1 MPSLREYDVKIA
13 SLKNTRK
20 MTKTMQMVSASKL
33 RRAQDAQR
41 KAAAYAN
48 HLHDLI
54 QRLAGSVESV
64 AHPLLTRR
72 DSVRKAHILLVTSDR
87 GLCAG
92 FNNNLIKHVAQW
104 ISEHNS
110 DYESISMSCC
120 GRRGNMYFR
129 TKEDV
134 RKEYPDATAKPE
146 FLKAEEIAEE
156 LGELFVNGEFDE
168 VYLAYNVFKSALSQ
182 YPLIEKILPIAPV
195 EIKADESKEPFT
207 RNYIFEPAEPEL
219 LALLLPRSVS
229 YTIFHA
235 MVENSAGEHGARMT
249 AMDNATNNAD
259 SLIETNTLLRNRA
272 RQAAIT
278 TELTEIVAGAE
289 AL

>member
-33 RRAQDAQR
+33 RRAQEAQR
-41 KAAAYAN
+41 KAVVYAD
-48 HLHDLI
+48 HLKEIIH
-54 QRLAGSVESV
+54 RLAGSVEGV
-64 AHPLLTRR
+64 AHPLLTMRQP
-72 DSVRKAHILLVTSDR
+72 VRKIHLLLITSDR

-92 FNNNLIKHVAQW
+92 FNNNLIKHVTKW
-104 ISEHNS
+104 IGERRN
-110 DYESISMSCC
+110 DYESISLSCC

-129 TKEDV
+129 AKEDV
-134 RKEYPDATAKPE
+134 RKDFEDSTAKPD
-146 FLKAEEIAEE
+146 FLKAEEIADE
-156 LGELFVNGEFDE
+156 LGDLFVSGEYDQ
-168 VYLAYNVFKSALSQ
+168 VYLAYNVFKSALNQ
-182 YPLIEKILPIAPV
+182 IPVVEKMLPIAPAEV
-195 EIKADESKEPFT
+195 EAEEDEETFS

-219 LALLLPRSVS
+219 LAMLLPRSVA
-229 YTIFHA
+229 YKIYHA
-235 MVENSAGEHGARMT
+235 LVENAAGEHGARMT

-259 SLIETNTLLRNRA
+259 SLIESNTLLRNRA

>member
-41 KAAAYAN
+41 KAFDYAH

-54 QRLAGSVESV
+54 HRLAGSVESV
-64 AHPLLTRR
+64 AHPLLTAR
-72 DSVRKAHILLVTSDR
+72 DPVRKAHILLITSDR

-129 TKEDV
+129 AKEDV
-134 RKEYPDATAKPE
+134 RKEYPDTTDKPE
-146 FLKAEEIAEE
+146 FLKAEQIADE
-156 LGELFVNGEFDE
+156 LGELFVDGEFDE

-182 YPLIEKILPIAPV
+182 YPLIEKMLPIAPV
-195 EIKADESKEPFT
+195 EIKSDEGKKPFT
-207 RNYIFEPAEPEL
+207 RNYIFEPTEPEL
-219 LALLLPRSVS
+219 LALLLPRSVA
-229 YTIFHA
+229 YAIFHA

-259 SLIETNTLLRNRA
+259 NLIETNTLLRNRA

-278 TELTEIVAGAE
+278 TELIEIVAGAE